1 MIYACDACYFL
12 FERTGETEQC
22 PDCGKYRVRPANE
35 QEIEEFKNRKKK
47 SELPIENDTNV

>member
-12 FERTGETEQC
+12 FERIGQTEQC